1 MKKITSH
8 RRTILATFGALL
20 CTTVLFMGCE
30 EAELARA
37 EQLALEY
44 AGVDISDAQIVK
56 CESDYENGR
65 EVYEVEFVKDGVK
78 YEYVIDA
85 ETEEIIE
92 AEVEQKGNTPVDD
105 SAQMISLERAKEI
118 ALEHAGLAENAVTF
132 EKSELDREDGRTV
145 YEIDFTDG
153 SFEYDYEIE
162 AYTGAVVGYDREKE
176 EVRPSRPEVN
186 PPAEVTPPAEDVPP
200 AEVVPTVTP
209 EASEIPTA
217 PEASEIPT
225 TPETP
230 TAPELIG
237 TESAKEI
244 ALSHAGRTAEA
255 VIFEK
260 SELDIERGPKVYEIE
275 FKSNGFEYDYEIDAV
290 SGNVIKSE
298 KEVDDDFRPS
308 APEVNPPAEVVP
320 PAVPET
326 PTAPE
331 LIGTESAKEIAL
343 SHAGLTAEAVIFEKS
358 ELDIERGVKVYEI
371 EFKSNGFEYDYEI
384 DAVNGN
390 VIKSEKEVDDDFRP
404 STPEVNPPAEEVTP
418 PAEETVPTAEIT
430 AAQAKEI
437 ALSHAG
443 ASASEVRGFEIEK
456 DIEKGRAVYEIE
468 FSLGRVEYEY
478 EIDALTGKVTKFDKE
493 IDD

>member
-105 SAQMISLERAKEI
+105 SAQMISLERSKEI

-176 EVRPSRPEVN
+176 EVRPSAPEVN
-186 PPAEVTPPAEDVPP
+186 PPVEVVPP
-200 AEVVPTVTP
+200 AV
-209 EASEIPTA
+209 
-217 PEASEIPT
+217 
-225 TPETP
+225 PETS

-244 ALSHAGRTAEA
+244 ALSHAGLTAEA

-260 SELDIERGPKVYEIE
+260 SELDIERGVKVYEIE

-290 SGNVIKSE
+290 SGNIVKSE

-371 EFKSNGFEYDYEI
+371 EFRSNGFEYDYEI
-384 DAVNGN
+384 DAVSGN
-390 VIKSEKEVDDDFRP
+390 IVKSEKEVDDDFRP
-404 STPEVNPPAEEVTP
+404 SAPEVNPPAEEVTP
-418 PAEETVPTAEIT
+418 PAEETVPAAEIT

-443 ASASEVRGFEIEK
+443 VSASEVRGFEIEK